1 MIITVREALQLP
13 ALKDATLVA
22 GEKGLSRAITSVNIM
37 EVPDIARFV
46 KEDEFLVT
54 TTYPIKDDVGAQE
67 RLIPLLVEKGVAA
80 LAIKPVFYGNRI
92 PEVMIHQANK
102 LGFPLIQLPRNASFN
117 EVINPI
123 LGEILNRQ
131 AIILRRN
138 DEVHRAFTDIVLQG
152 GSLKDIANLLSELQR
167 APVSIHTSR
176 FHLLASAIP
185 EDRQYHQGI
194 FEHLGALSEDLG
206 NAIAKRL
213 GCICIEINGKEFD
226 THVQPVPVA
235 GEDYAYLIVW
245 LEQNAHYETNVV
257 EQAAT
262 VIALEIVKMRSI
274 AETERR
280 FRSNFIEEIL
290 QGRINSKTDVL
301 SRGEQYGWD
310 LSQKYTPVVI
320 EIVDHGDLLTVA
332 RDQEDFLKAVRRL
345 WTAVLH
351 VTADSSRIITVDIGA
366 RILLL
371 IRADGSGDS
380 EAFIQKLIHRIQ
392 EDMSPDKR
400 TIGAGIGRTLKDIMD
415 LKKGF
420 DQALKALEIGQLVS
434 GKGAITHY
442 DELGVYRVLSIY
454 GSHPETVKFSQE
466 LLGVLSK
473 SDQFNNTDY
482 INTLD
487 SFLQSNCNLR
497 EASLKL
503 YIHYNTL
510 RYRLSKIEEITGVD
524 LNSSEDRLSF
534 QLALRI
540 MRLHQSGTS

>member
-13 ALKDATLVA
+13 ALKDAALVA

-54 TTYPIKDDVGAQE
+54 TTYPIKDDVHAQE

-80 LAIKPVFYGNRI
+80 LAIKPVFYGNQI
-92 PEVMIHQANK
+92 PEVMIDQADK
-102 LGFPLIQLPRNASFN
+102 LGFPLIQLPLNASFN

-138 DEVHRAFTDIVLQG
+138 NEVHRAFTDIVLQG
-152 GSLKDIANLLSELQR
+152 GSLKDIANLLSELQN

-176 FHLLASAIP
+176 FRLLTTAAPKDSEDDESIIDHLAT
-185 EDRQYHQGI
+185 
-194 FEHLGALSEDLG
+194 LSEELG
-206 NAIAKRL
+206 NSIAAKFGR
-213 GCICIEINGKEFD
+213 ISIKINGEYFD
-226 THVQPVPVA
+226 IHVQPVPVA

-245 LEQNAHYETNVV
+245 LGQDTHYETNVV

-262 VIALEIVKMRSI
+262 VIALEIVKMRTI

-280 FRSNFIEEIL
+280 FRSHFIEEIL
-290 QGRINSKTDVL
+290 QGRITSKTDIL

-310 LSQKYTPVVI
+310 LSAKYTPVLI
-320 EIVDHGDLLTVA
+320 EIVDHDNPLAAVK
-332 RDQEDFLKAVRRL
+332 DQEYPLRVVRRL

-351 VTADSSRIITVDIGA
+351 VTSDNSRIITVDVGA

-371 IRADGSGDS
+371 VRTDGGEDD
-380 EAFIQKLIHRIQ
+380 ETFIQRLVRRIQ
-392 EDMSPDKR
+392 KDISPDRR
-400 TIGAGIGRTLKDIMD
+400 TIGTGIGRTLKDIMD

-420 DQALKALEIGQLVS
+420 EQALKALEIGQLVN
-434 GKGAITHY
+434 GKGTITHY
-442 DELGVYRVLSIY
+442 DELGIYRVLSIY
-454 GSHPETVKFSQE
+454 GTHPEMAKFSEE
-466 LLGVLSK
+466 LLGELLK
-473 SDQFNNTDY
+473 SDKLNGTDY
-482 INTLD
+482 VNTLD
-487 SFLQSNCNLR
+487 AFLRTNCNLR
-497 EASLKL
+497 EASSQL

-510 RYRLSKIEEITGVD
+510 RYRLSKIEEIAGVD
-524 LNSSEDRLSF
+524 LNSSEDRLSL
-534 QLALRI
+534 QLSLRI
-540 MRLHQSGTS
+540 VRLNQSRTS